1 MAKQSPLKQK
11 SRYFEQQQQKGGENF
26 LGMKKA
32 SEFTKEMPRILCE
45 FVNYNIDID
54 KYGYIFTSKKFIEGC
69 EAYCISQLNL
79 LLMMQRN
86 FNAYFY
92 LNAMNQIPCSEYDTS
107 TFNFISK
114 KIEAY
119 DMIYKTL
126 QVVRNTCSYQPMI
139 RLQVDLNKNYRQYL
153 QRGSEI

>member
-11 SRYFEQQQQKGGENF
+11 SRYFEQQQQRGGENF
-26 LGMKKA
+26 LWMKKA
-32 SEFTKEMPRILCE
+32 AEFTKEMPRILCE
-45 FVNYNIDID
+45 FVNYNIDIE
-54 KYGYIFTSKKFIEGC
+54 KYGYVFTSKQFIEGC
-69 EAYCISQLNL
+69 ETYCISQLNL
-79 LLMMQRN
+79 LMMMQRN

-92 LNAMNQIPCSEYDTS
+92 LNNMNQIHCSEYDVS
-107 TFNFISK
+107 TFNFICK

-119 DMIYKTL
+119 NIIYNTL

-139 RLQVDLNKNYRQYL
+139 RLQVELNKNYRQYL

>member
-11 SRYFEQQQQKGGENF
+11 SRYFEQQQQRSGENF
-26 LGMKKA
+26 LWMKKA
-32 SEFTKEMPRILCE
+32 SDFTKDMPRILCE
-45 FVNYNIDID
+45 FVNYNIDVN
-54 KYGYIFTSKKFIEGC
+54 KYGYVFTSKQFIEGC
-69 EAYCISQLNL
+69 EAYCISQMNL

-86 FNAYFY
+86 FDAYFY
-92 LNAMNQIPCSEYDTS
+92 LNGMNRIPCTEYDIS
-107 TFNFISK
+107 TYNFISK

-119 DMIYKTL
+119 DMIYKTI

-139 RLQVDLNKNYRQYL
+139 RLQVDLNKSYRQYL